1 MLTVLHENKKL
12 QLIIGLVM
20 GIIFG
25 FLLHKGGAT
34 SYDVII
40 GQLLFKNMIV
50 VKIMMSAVLVSMLGI
65 YTLKALGMAELH
77 PKAGSIGTTVIGGLI
92 FGAGFGILGYC
103 PGTVMG
109 AVGHGALDA
118 LFGGVIG
125 ILIGAS
131 IFAALYPKLQ
141 NTILN
146 KGSFGTKTLPEVFKV
161 NPWVVVIP
169 VAIMIIGLLV
179 GLELAGL

>member
-1 MLTVLHENKKL
+1 MLTILHENKKA
-12 QLIIGLVM
+12 QLVIGLVM

-65 YTLKALGMAELH
+65 YTLKSLGMAELH

-103 PGTVMG
+103 PGTVIG

-131 IFAALYPKLQ
+131 IFAMLYPKLQ

-169 VAIMIIGLLV
+169 VAIMITGLLV
-179 GLELAGL
+179 GLEMVGL